1 MHCSLRWGEHES
13 AENRY
18 YACISLKESA
28 RRRWC
33 MDQQSAF
40 QAGDGIFELET
51 EPMQKARKAIK
62 RYNRAA
68 SFCKILHY
76 CLQGSIV
83 LFSMITVV
91 IIMVT
96 HIPKDVPFILT
107 VLVLLATGAVSLLK
121 LNQRY
126 AIYHATSEAIARELS
141 ECISEQGLYKGA
153 DTLSLLEEQLTW
165 LERSTSAQLAGLN
178 IFGTTKQGGS

>member
-1 MHCSLRWGEHES
+1 
-13 AENRY
+13 
-18 YACISLKESA
+18 
-28 RRRWC
+28 

-62 RYNRAA
+62 RYDKAA
-68 SFCKILHY
+68 SLCKILHY
-76 CLQGSIV
+76 CLLGSIV
-83 LFSMITVV
+83 LFSMITV
-91 IIMVT
+91 IIITVT

-126 AIYHATSEAIARELS
+126 AIYHATAEAIARELS

-165 LERSTSAQLAGLN
+165 LERSTSAQLARLN

>member
-1 MHCSLRWGEHES
+1 
-13 AENRY
+13 
-18 YACISLKESA
+18 
-28 RRRWC
+28 

-62 RYNRAA
+62 RYDKAA
-68 SFCKILHY
+68 SLSKRVHY
-76 CLQGSIV
+76 CLQWSILLLSIV
-83 LFSMITVV
+83 TVV

-96 HIPKDVPFILT
+96 HIPKVVPFIFT
-107 VLVLLATGAVSLLK
+107 VLVLLAMGAVALLK

-126 AIYHATSEAIARELS
+126 AIYHATAETVARELND
-141 ECISEQGLYKGA
+141 CIYEQGLYKGA

-165 LERSTSAQLAGLN
+165 LERNTSAQLARLN
-178 IFGTTKQGGS
+178 IFGTTEKGDN